1 MQAKG
6 STINK
11 FVLGEK
17 EVEGK
22 NARFTYDRGS
32 YSIIETVSE
41 EEQNVIY
48 KSRNS
53 QEAYT
58 RWNVYIGRK
67 RSVHQE
73 IRTQINRM
81 NKNKLPAEVCRQ
93 LMELCIP
100 DQILEKP
107 FPNTSL
113 VLETEIKAFR

>member
-58 RWNVYIGRK
+58 RGTVYLGRK
-67 RSVHQE
+67 KE
-73 IRTQINRM
+73 RTPRNQDA
-81 NKNKLPAEVCRQ
+81 NKQNEQK
-93 LMELCIP
+93 
-100 DQILEKP
+100 
-107 FPNTSL
+107 
-113 VLETEIKAFR
+113 